1 MKEYML
7 TVFDKTGELLLEEKI
22 EAASDE
28 AAKESATKKL
38 EENNYSERTHRLV
51 HAGKLIMFHS

>member
-7 TVFDKTGELLLEEKI
+7 TVFSKTGELLLEEKI

-28 AAKESATKKL
+28 AAKEAAAKKL
-38 EENNYSERTHRLV
+38 EENQYIEHTHRLV
-51 HAGKLIMFHS
+51 HSGKLIMFHS